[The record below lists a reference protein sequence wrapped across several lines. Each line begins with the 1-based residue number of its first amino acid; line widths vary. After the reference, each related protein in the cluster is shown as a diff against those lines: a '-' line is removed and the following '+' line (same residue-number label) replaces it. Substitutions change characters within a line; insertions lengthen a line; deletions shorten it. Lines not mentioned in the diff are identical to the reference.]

1 MCTIVFFLLVIF
13 ASGLQAGESHFST
26 AGFYELAGS
35 GREVYN
41 MNVGW
46 RFHKGVVR
54 MHGKEILMTLY
65 GIL

>member
-35 GREVYN
+35 GREV
-41 MNVGW
+41 
-46 RFHKGVVR
+46 R

>member
-46 RFHKGVVR
+46 RFHKGS
-54 MHGKEILMTLY
+54 
-65 GIL
+65 